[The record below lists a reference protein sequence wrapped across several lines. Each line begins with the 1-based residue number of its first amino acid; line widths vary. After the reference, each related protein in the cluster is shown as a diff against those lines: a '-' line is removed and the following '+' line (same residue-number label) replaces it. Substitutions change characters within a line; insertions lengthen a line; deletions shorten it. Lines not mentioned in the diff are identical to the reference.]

1 MSSFQSGGSDSLVRD
16 KFCWQFDVKI
26 LPSTQC
32 ASRLVKR
39 KGVVELV
46 GSKSSIVLVGTRDKP
61 IHVFLSKFETEV
73 REEVE
78 GKATSL
84 C

>member
-1 MSSFQSGGSDSLVRD
+1 MRSFQSGGSDSLVRD

-32 ASRLVKR
+32 ARRLVKR
-39 KGVVELV
+39 KGVLELI
-46 GSKSSIVLVGTRDKP
+46 GSKSSIALVRTRDKP
-61 IHVFLSKFETEV
+61 IHVFLSKFEREV
-73 REEVE
+73 QEEVE